1 VKLTLPIY
9 LYLPR
14 KTKADK
20 KISLGLNWYRNAQ
33 FFESNAVKV
42 LFKELVGKELLALG
56 KIAPFHRISAT
67 YTFYFARKCDTG
79 NFFSVI
85 EKFFLDAL
93 VEMGLL
99 PDDNCEY
106 ALTGTYH
113 FGGYD
118 KARPRVE
125 IEINEAPEEPW
136 TLTAS

>member
-1 VKLTLPIY
+1 LKLTLPIY
-9 LYLPR
+9 LTLPR
-14 KTKADK
+14 VKVKDK
-20 KISLGLNWYRNAQ
+20 KISLGLNWYRNAHH
-33 FFESNAVKV
+33 FESNEIKGM
-42 LFKELVGKELLALG
+42 FKDLVGMELLTLG
-56 KIAPFHRISAT
+56 KIAPFKRISAS

-99 PDDNCEY
+99 PDDNCEH

-118 KARPRVE
+118 KVRPRVE
-125 IEINEAPEEPW
+125 IEITEVPEE
-136 TLTAS
+136 L